1 MNKPEGAMAF
11 AWMDVAALEVARELY
26 TDCLMVPP
34 ERTAQIV
41 ARMQVALVAAMQYG
55 IAHQDAETSAL
66 SLQVSME
73 RSRAIEW
80 GGYLCKSAEGLIDAV
95 NALAELD
102 MKVEEGDGEE
112 VDEADHQHARE
123 VVSESMQRV
132 RGDVYNFQRKVDE
145 GSARIDK
152 HAQPAKLDDE
162 TVETIRAFMD
172 RPGETYRNGVASL
185 GYGFGLALAKRIREV
200 NAHRDEERKAACVPD
215 ELRGA
220 VMDCHNALAMTER
233 DTHVRI
239 SRDSLSRVY
248 GAYVSDQARNAI
260 AVEHFNQLRPLRDAL
275 GHIERTARGSR
286 QQSRRIRWIEL
297 RARGALDGT
306 DEWRTADLPKNVD
319 GASER
324 VRLKHRIDELETEN
338 ARLHGAVEE
347 RTA

>member
-1 MNKPEGAMAF
+1 
-11 AWMDVAALEVARELY
+11 
-26 TDCLMVPP
+26 
-34 ERTAQIV
+34 
-41 ARMQVALVAAMQYG
+41 
-55 IAHQDAETSAL
+55 
-66 SLQVSME
+66 
-73 RSRAIEW
+73 
-80 GGYLCKSAEGLIDAV
+80 
-95 NALAELD
+95 
-102 MKVEEGDGEE
+102 
-112 VDEADHQHARE
+112 
-123 VVSESMQRV
+123 
-132 RGDVYNFQRKVDE
+132 
-145 GSARIDK
+145 
-152 HAQPAKLDDE
+152 
-162 TVETIRAFMD
+162 MD

-220 VMDCHNALAMTER
+220 VMDCYNALAMTER